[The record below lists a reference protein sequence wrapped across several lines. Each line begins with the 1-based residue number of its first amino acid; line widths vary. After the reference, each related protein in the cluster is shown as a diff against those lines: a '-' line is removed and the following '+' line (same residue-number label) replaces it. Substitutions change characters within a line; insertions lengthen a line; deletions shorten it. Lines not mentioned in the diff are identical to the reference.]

1 MLPRCANAWP
11 NCAATTRPGCIDV
24 GSYNRLLNC
33 SLLLPPPAPAVAP
46 RQTLPMTL
54 SPAQRQTLTWTAL
67 AALAAL
73 ALWLLAPVLT
83 PFVVAAVLAYALH
96 PLVEQLASRRWPRV
110 LAVLLVEG
118 LALLGLVA
126 VLLLVVPVMAK
137 ELPLLKAQVPVLLDR
152 LNANV
157 NPLLLRLGVDFT
169 LDVASIKAWLTQLM
183 DANMEGWLSAAL
195 ASARIGGSVLL
206 SLLGN
211 AILVPVVLF
220 YLLMD
225 WPRLVA
231 RVQGMVPPRAR
242 ASVQGFFAECDAV
255 LGQYLR
261 GQLLV
266 MVVLAAYYAIALALV
281 GFDLALPV
289 GVFTGLAV
297 AIPYVGFGL
306 GLTLALLAALLQ
318 FASLGGVLLVA
329 GVYALGQLLE
339 SFVLTPRLVGER
351 IGLGPLAVIFALM
364 AFGQL
369 FGFVG
374 VLVAL
379 PASAVALVALRRA
392 VLAYRSSRLFTG
404 GAP

>member
-1 MLPRCANAWP
+1 MLWHCVNAWQRGGMTARQGFTDP
-11 NCAATTRPGCIDV
+11 
-24 GSYNRLLNC
+24 GSYNR
-33 SLLLPPPAPAVAP
+33 A
-46 RQTLPMTL
+46 LPMNLT
-54 SPAQRQTLTWTAL
+54 PAQRQTLTWSAL
-67 AALAAL
+67 AGGVALL
-73 ALWLLAPVLT
+73 LWLLAAVLT

-96 PLVEQLASRRWPRV
+96 PAVEVLARRRWPRV

-118 LALLGLVA
+118 LALTLALA
-126 VLLLVVPVMAK
+126 VLLLIVPVLVK
-137 ELPLLKAQVPVLLDR
+137 ELPLLKAQVPLLLDK
-152 LNANV
+152 LAQS
-157 NPLLLRLGVDFT
+157 LGPWLGRWGIQVA
-169 LDVASIKAWLTQLM
+169 LDTASIKAWLSGLL
-183 DANMEGWLSAAL
+183 DANMSDWMSTAL

-206 SLLGN
+206 AVLGN

-220 YLLMD
+220 YLLID
-225 WPRLVA
+225 WADLA
-231 RVQGMVPPRAR
+231 LRVQSLVPPRLHDR
-242 ASVQGFFAECDAV
+242 MVGFLGECDAV

-266 MVVLAAYYAIALALV
+266 MAVLAVYYAAGLALV

-306 GLTLALLAALLQ
+306 GLLLALLAAALQ
-318 FASLGGVLLVA
+318 FGTAAGLLSVA
-329 GVYALGQLLE
+329 AVYGLGQLLE
-339 SFVLTPRLVGER
+339 GFVLTPRLVGER

-379 PASAVALVALRRA
+379 PASAVVVVALRRLR
-392 VLAYRSSRLFTG
+392 LAYLGSEIFKG
-404 GAP
+404 

>member
-1 MLPRCANAWP
+1 
-11 NCAATTRPGCIDV
+11 
-24 GSYNRLLNC
+24 
-33 SLLLPPPAPAVAP
+33 
-46 RQTLPMTL
+46 MTL
-54 SPAQRQTLTWTAL
+54 SPAQRRTFTWTAL
-67 AALAAL
+67 AAVAAL

-96 PLVEQLASRRWPRV
+96 PLAEQLAGRGLPRV

-118 LALLGLVA
+118 LALLALLA
-126 VLLLVVPVMAK
+126 VLLLIVPVLAK

-152 LNANV
+152 LNAWV
-157 NPLLLRLGVDFT
+157 NPLLARLGVDIT
-169 LDVASIKAWLTQLM
+169 LDVASIKAWLAQLM
-183 DANMEGWLSAAL
+183 DANLDDWLAAAL

-225 WPRLVA
+225 WPQLVA
-231 RVQGMVPPRAR
+231 RTQALVPPRMREA
-242 ASVQGFFAECDAV
+242 VQGFFGDCDAV

-266 MVVLAAYYAIALALV
+266 MVVLAVYYAAALALV

-306 GLTLALLAALLQ
+306 GLVLALLAALLQ

-329 GVYALGQLLE
+329 AVYALGQLLE

-374 VLVAL
+374 VLIAL

-392 VLAYRSSRLFTG
+392 MAAYRGSALFTG
-404 GAP
+404 

>member
-1 MLPRCANAWP
+1 
-11 NCAATTRPGCIDV
+11 
-24 GSYNRLLNC
+24 
-33 SLLLPPPAPAVAP
+33 
-46 RQTLPMTL
+46 MTL
-54 SPAQRQTLTWTAL
+54 TPAQRQTLTWTAL
-67 AALAAL
+67 AGSAAL
-73 ALWLLAPVLT
+73 LLWLLAPVLT

-96 PLVEQLASRRWPRV
+96 PLVEKLATRHWPRL
-110 LAVLLVEG
+110 LAVLLVEV
-118 LALLGLVA
+118 LALLLGLA
-126 VLLLVVPVMAK
+126 VLLLIVPVMAK

-152 LNANV
+152 ISQDLT
-157 NPLLLRLGVDFT
+157 PLLARWGVHVT
-169 LDVASIKAWLTQLM
+169 LDLASVKAWLAKLM
-183 DANMEGWLSAAL
+183 DANMEDWLTTAL

-206 SLLGN
+206 SVLGN

-225 WPRLVA
+225 WPRLA
-231 RVQGMVPPRAR
+231 AQVQALVPPRLRGA
-242 ASVQGFFAECDAV
+242 VGGFFGDCDAV

-266 MVVLAAYYAIALALV
+266 MAALAVYYAVALSLV

-297 AIPYVGFGL
+297 AIPYVGFGI
-306 GLTLALLAALLQ
+306 GLALALLAALLQ

-329 GVYALGQLLE
+329 AVYGLGQLLE
-339 SFVLTPRLVGER
+339 GFVLTPRLVGER
-351 IGLGPLAVIFALM
+351 IGLGPLAVIFALL

-379 PASAVALVALRRA
+379 PASAVAVVALRRA
-392 VLAYRSSRLFTG
+392 QGAYLGSRLFTG
-404 GAP
+404 

>member
-1 MLPRCANAWP
+1 
-11 NCAATTRPGCIDV
+11 
-24 GSYNRLLNC
+24 
-33 SLLLPPPAPAVAP
+33 
-46 RQTLPMTL
+46 MTL
-54 SPAQRQTLTWTAL
+54 SPAQRQTLLWIAL
-67 AALAAL
+67 AATAAL
-73 ALWLLAPVLT
+73 LLWLLAPVLT

-96 PLVEQLASRRWPRV
+96 PVAERLAARGLPRV
-110 LAVLLVEG
+110 LAVGLVEV
-118 LALLGLVA
+118 LALTAAVA
-126 VLLLVVPVMAK
+126 VLLLIVPVLAK
-137 ELPLLKAQVPVLLDR
+137 EVPQLKAQVPALLDR
-152 LNANV
+152 LNTGLT
-157 NPLLLRLGVDFT
+157 PLLARLGIHVA
-169 LDVASIKAWLTQLM
+169 LDVASIKAWLTQLL
-183 DANMEGWLSAAL
+183 DANTEQWLSTAL

-225 WPRLVA
+225 WPHMVA
-231 RVQGMVPPRAR
+231 RLQRLVPPRMRDA
-242 ASVQGFFAECDAV
+242 VHGFFDECDAV

-266 MVVLAAYYAIALALV
+266 MLALAIFYAVGLALV
-281 GFDLALPV
+281 GLELALPV

-306 GLTLALLAALLQ
+306 GLALALLTALLQ
-318 FASLGGVLLVA
+318 FGGLTGVLLVA
-329 GVYALGQLLE
+329 AVYGLGQLLE

-351 IGLGPLAVIFALM
+351 IGLGPLAVIFSLM

-379 PASAVALVALRRA
+379 PASAVALVALRRTHA
-392 VLAYRSSRLFTG
+392 AYLRSRLFSG
-404 GAP
+404 

>member
-1 MLPRCANAWP
+1 MAHR
-11 NCAATTRPGCIDV
+11 GCIDT
-24 GSYNRLLNC
+24 GSYNRGFDRRPLR
-33 SLLLPPPAPAVAP
+33 PQAAPHVPP

-73 ALWLLAPVLT
+73 ALWALAPVLT

-96 PLVEQLASRRWPRV
+96 PLVEHLAARRWPRV

-126 VLLLVVPVMAK
+126 VVLLIVPVMAK

-152 LNANV
+152 LNATV
-157 NPLLLRLGVDFT
+157 NPLLARVGVDFT

-183 DANMEGWLSAAL
+183 DANMDGWLSAAL

-220 YLLMD
+220 YLLID
-225 WPRLVA
+225 WPQLVQ
-231 RVQGMVPPRAR
+231 RVQGLVPPRAR
-242 ASVQGFFAECDAV
+242 DVVRSFFGDCDAV

-281 GFDLALPV
+281 GFDLALPI

-306 GLTLALLAALLQ
+306 GLALALLAALLQ
-318 FASLGGVLLVA
+318 FASLGGVMLA
-329 GVYALGQLLE
+329 AAVYALGQLLE

-392 VLAYRSSRLFTG
+392 LVAYRSSQLFTG
-404 GAP
+404 

>member
-1 MLPRCANAWP
+1 
-11 NCAATTRPGCIDV
+11 
-24 GSYNRLLNC
+24 
-33 SLLLPPPAPAVAP
+33 
-46 RQTLPMTL
+46 MTL

-83 PFVVAAVLAYALH
+83 PFVVASVLAYALH
-96 PLVEQLASRRWPRV
+96 PLVEQLAVRRWPRV

-118 LALLGLVA
+118 LALLALMS
-126 VLLLVVPVMAK
+126 VLLLILPVMAR
-137 ELPLLKAQVPVLLDR
+137 ELPLLKAQVPVLLDG
-152 LNANV
+152 LNATV
-157 NPLLLRLGVDFT
+157 NPLLARAGFDIT
-169 LDVASIKAWLTQLM
+169 LDVASIKAWLAQLM
-183 DANMEGWLSAAL
+183 DANMQDWLSAAL

-206 SLLGN
+206 SLVGN

-225 WPRLVA
+225 WPRLLA
-231 RVQGMVPPRAR
+231 RLQGLVPQRAR
-242 ASVQGFFAECDAV
+242 DAVDSFFADCDAV

-266 MVVLAAYYAIALALV
+266 MVVLAAYYAIALSLV

-306 GLTLALLAALLQ
+306 GLVLALLAALLQ

-339 SFVLTPRLVGER
+339 SFLLTPRLVGER

-379 PASAVALVALRRA
+379 PASAVALVGLRRA
-392 VLAYRSSRLFTG
+392 LVAYRSSRLFIG
-404 GAP
+404 